1 MKYARWPLAVIAV
14 LVVVVVIVGSLLPQK
29 HEAVCYIS
37 LHQKPEAVF
46 ALISD
51 VQAGASWRPDVQAV
65 EILPSTDGH
74 VHFREK
80 MKHGAITMQVLE
92 ARPPEQLIT
101 QIADKSLPFGGVW
114 IMDISPTPDGCR
126 LSIVERGEIYNPI
139 FRFVSRFVLG
149 YTNTMD
155 TYLRNVAHK
164 FGENAEPQDGTPPK
178 SS

>member
-1 MKYARWPLAVIAV
+1 MKYV
-14 LVVVVVIVGSLLPQK
+14 LWAFAVIVGMIIVVVMIGASLPQK
-29 HEAVCYIS
+29 HVAARYIL

-51 VQAGASWRPDVQAV
+51 VQSGAAWRPEVQSV
-65 EILPSTDGH
+65 DILPSVDGH
-74 VHFREK
+74 VQFREK
-80 MKHGAITMQVLE
+80 MKHGAIRMLVLE
-92 ARPPEQLIT
+92 AHSPERMIT

-114 IMDISPTPDGCR
+114 IMDIAPTTEGCR
-126 LSIVERGEIYNPI
+126 LSIIERGEVYNPI

-164 FGENAEPQDGTPPK
+164 FGENAEPQDGTPAGQ
-178 SS
+178 